1 MTIAVDTAG
10 KAASVFP
17 VCKDGS
23 LVAFT
28 DAVMDVS
35 AAVTV
40 SGRDVDALAVSG
52 LVGLGRPV
60 CMACGFLGRCVVDN
74 RPDAE
79 PVAPCMAVC
88 VLMLCAVWASM

>member
-1 MTIAVDTAG
+1 MTIAVDAAG

-35 AAVTV
+35 PAVIV
-40 SGRDVDALAVSG
+40 SGRGVDALGVSG
-52 LVGLGRPV
+52 LVGLGWPV
-60 CMACGFLGRCVVDN
+60 CMACGFLGRCVVDS

-79 PVAPCMAVC
+79 PVVPCMAVC
-88 VLMLCAVWASM
+88 VLMLCAVRASI

>member
-17 VCKDGS
+17 VCRDGS
-23 LVAFT
+23 LVALT
-28 DAVMDVS
+28 DAVMYVS
-35 AAVTV
+35 GAVIV
-40 SGRDVDALAVSG
+40 SGRGVDARDVSG

-60 CMACGFLGRCVVDN
+60 CMACGLLGRYVVDN

-79 PVAPCMAVC
+79 PVVPCMAVC
-88 VLMLCAVWASM
+88 VFMLCAVRVSM